1 MLPLSLPLFFLRNLG
16 RVLPVL
22 AIITLAVI
30 GVTLISV
37 VGNSQFSSYV
47 NSYQTPFEFVTYIRA
62 TSSPIDPAL
71 LQAIKD
77 RSDVSRV
84 VPTMIAPIRYPS
96 LLGSIS
102 IPMYA
107 LEPTDYQWFMQQMH
121 LTLVQGRLPR
131 AGAAEIVVHQSVMR
145 ARKLKVGD
153 VIGTAVDQE
162 EYLQGRWTIVGEVS
176 GPGVIG
182 FLPLSVYQ
190 QQTLPNVRP
199 GETIP
204 ATEFLVAPKP
214 GDMASL
220 DAFIRGL
227 PRSEFAHQTFTSQR
241 TILQQEYNSAS
252 LVIWII
258 DVVSVIVLSLATG
271 LLNSIYFSQRM
282 REYGTLAAIG
292 YTIQFLVRR
301 TLGEAMTMTIVGW
314 LLGLGAAELFI
325 IGIRA
330 VLFTPRGYDLSQLNR
345 QAVVYTLPIPLLVAV
360 FSLFTVFRQFRRLD
374 PVTIVEGRN

>member
-1 MLPLSLPLFFLRNLG
+1 MPPLSLPLYFLRNLR

-30 GVTLISV
+30 GVTLIAV

-47 NSYQTPFEFVTYIRA
+47 NAYQTPFQYVNYIRA
-62 TSSPIDPAL
+62 TSNPVDPTL
-71 LQAIKD
+71 LQAIKS
-77 RSDVSRV
+77 RGDVARV
-84 VPTMIAPIRYPS
+84 VSTMVAPIRFPS

-102 IPMYA
+102 TPMYA
-107 LEPTDYQWFMQQMH
+107 LDPGDFQWFMRQMH
-121 LTLVQGRLPR
+121 LTLIQGRLPT
-131 AGAAEIVVHQSVMR
+131 AGASEIVVHESVMR

-153 VIGTAVDQE
+153 VVGTAVDQE
-162 EYLQGRWTIVGEVS
+162 EYLPGRWTIVGEVS

-182 FLPLSVYQ
+182 FLPLTVYQ
-190 QQTLPNVRP
+190 QQSLPNVKP
-199 GETIP
+199 GEMIP
-204 ATEFLVAPKP
+204 ATQFLVAPKP
-214 GDMASL
+214 GESASL
-220 DAFIRGL
+220 DAYIRGL
-227 PRSEFAHQTFTSQR
+227 PRSEFAHETYASQR
-241 TILQQEYNSAS
+241 TILNQEYASAS

-271 LLNSIYFSQRM
+271 LLNSIYFTQRM

-292 YTIQFLVRR
+292 YTIRFLVRR

-330 VLFTPRGYDLSQLNR
+330 VLFTPRGYDLSALNR
-345 QAVVYTLPIPLLVAV
+345 QAIIYTLPIPLLVAI
-360 FSLFTVFRQFRRLD
+360 FSLVTVFRQFRRLD
-374 PVTIVEGRN
+374 PVTIVEGRD